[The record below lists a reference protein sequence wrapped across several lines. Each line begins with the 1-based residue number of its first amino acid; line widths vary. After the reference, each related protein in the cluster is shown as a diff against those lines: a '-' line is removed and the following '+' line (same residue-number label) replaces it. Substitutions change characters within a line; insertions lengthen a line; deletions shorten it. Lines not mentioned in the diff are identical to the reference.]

1 MKADTVRTPQP
12 PGRQSPR
19 RRVIRGLLVT
29 ALFAVT
35 ALGGLATGALFAF
48 ADDLPAI
55 SALDDYR
62 PSTITRV
69 LASNG
74 QVLGEFATERR
85 FVIGYD
91 QMAPALRNAMVAA
104 EDAGFN
110 QHVGLSVSRLVVTV
124 VNDIVT
130 GRRAGAST
138 ITQQLAR
145 DLFLRHYRRNGIF
158 ERSLERKVREAI
170 VAVQLEKRYTK
181 RELFTLYAN
190 QIYLGHG
197 AYGVEAASRL
207 YFRKSASTLDLQEAA
222 LLAAIIQ
229 QPERLSPFVNPTR
242 TRQRRNYVLQR
253 MAEEGFISADEATR
267 TAALPIVTPGQ
278 PTADRSA
285 APYLVEEVR
294 KGLEQQ
300 YGATAIYE
308 GGLTVQTTIDL
319 ELQAVVNAALD
330 RGLRAVDKRQ
340 SPYRKPGR
348 NLLDE
353 GKRLDAVTFDRWAL
367 PLHEGDVV
375 PAVVMDAPT
384 PRSPRGGIPLR
395 IGPTELGMLPS
406 GYSWAKR
413 LTAADFRP
421 GDVIEVRVTRLT
433 GAVPAAVALEQPP
446 LVEGAIL
453 AIDNRTGQVRAM
465 AGGLNFQRSQFNR
478 ATQARRQMGSAFKP
492 VVYTAALDHGMTP
505 LTQFLD
511 QPVSYPAGPNQR
523 PYEPLNY
530 DRKFEGPVTLRR
542 ALEQSRNIPAVKAML
557 DAGPAD
563 VVDYAK
569 RFGFSFADSMQP
581 YLSLALGAAEATLM
595 ELTSAYSVF
604 PNQGVRMTPYFVG
617 TVIDRDG
624 TLLEEHRATPHDT
637 ISAGTAYVMT
647 NLLRGVVERGTGAA
661 AAQLKWPLAGKT
673 GTMDEYTD
681 AWFVGFD
688 PGITIGVWIGH
699 DEKKPLGRNETGA
712 AAALPVW
719 MDVMRFVIEH
729 RRDRSNPPTFLVPA
743 GVEFALLPTGVIEAF
758 MDGTV
763 PEGLALVPPPGTEV
777 AQPETPPAPA
787 STHKGFARE

>member
-1 MKADTVRTPQP
+1 MKTDTVRNPQP
-12 PGRQSPR
+12 PGRHSPR
-19 RRVIRGLLVT
+19 RRVIRGLLV
-29 ALFAVT
+29 ALLFAAT

-69 LASNG
+69 LAASG
-74 QVLGEFATERR
+74 QVMGEFATERR

-91 QMAPALRNAMVAA
+91 QMAPALRSAVIAV

-110 QHVGLSVSRLVVTV
+110 QHVGLSMSRLVVTA
-124 VNDIVT
+124 VNDIIT

-170 VAVQLEKRYTK
+170 AAIQLEKRYTK

-197 AYGVEAASRL
+197 AYGMEAASRL
-207 YFRKSASTLDLQEAA
+207 YFRKSASALELEEAA

-229 QPERLSPFVNPTR
+229 QPERLSPFVNATRAR
-242 TRQRRNYVLQR
+242 TRRDYVLQR
-253 MAEEGFISADEATR
+253 MAEEGFISADEAARAT
-267 TAALPIVTPGQ
+267 ALPIVTPGQ

-319 ELQAVVNAALD
+319 ELQAAVNGALD

-340 SPYRKPGR
+340 SPYRKPAR

-353 GKRLDAVTFDRWAL
+353 GKRLDALTVDRWAL

-375 PAVVMDAPT
+375 PAVVLERPT
-384 PRSPRGGIPLR
+384 ERGQSGGIRLR
-395 IGPTELGMLPS
+395 IGPTEIVMPPS
-406 GYSWAKR
+406 GFSWAKR

-421 GDVIEVRVTRLT
+421 GDLIEVRVTKLK
-433 GAVPAAVALEQPP
+433 GATPTAVALEQPP

-465 AGGLNFQRSQFNR
+465 AGGLSFQRSQFNR
-478 ATQARRQMGSAFKP
+478 TTQARRQMGSAFKP
-492 VVYTAALDHGMTP
+492 VVYTAALDRGMTP

-511 QPVSYPAGPNQR
+511 QPVSYPAGPNQP

-530 DRKFEGPVTLRR
+530 DRKFEGPVTMRR

-557 DAGPAD
+557 DAGPAN
-563 VVDYAK
+563 VVDYAR
-569 RFGFSFADSMQP
+569 RFGFSFADSTQP

-617 TVIDRDG
+617 TVTDRDG

-647 NLLRGVVERGTGAA
+647 NLLRGVVEHGTGAA

-688 PGITIGVWIGH
+688 PGITIGVWVGH

-712 AAALPVW
+712 AAALPIW

-729 RRDRSNPPTFLVPA
+729 RRDRSIPPRFEVPA
-743 GVEFALLPTGVIEAF
+743 GVDFATLPSGDVEAF
-758 MDGTV
+758 LAGSV
-763 PEGLALVPPPGTEV
+763 PEGLPIVPPPGTEEQTPHQ
-777 AQPETPPAPA
+777 AGPSLTPP
-787 STHKGFARE
+787 TARQ

>member
-1 MKADTVRTPQP
+1 MKTDTARNLQQS
-12 PGRQSPR
+12 GRQSPG
-19 RRVIRGLLVT
+19 RRVTRGLLVA
-29 ALFAVT
+29 ALFAAS

-62 PSTITRV
+62 PSTTTRV

-74 QVLGEFATERR
+74 QVIGDFATERR
-85 FVIGYD
+85 FVIGFD
-91 QMAPALRNAMVAA
+91 QMAPALRNAVVAV

-110 QHVGLSVSRLVVTV
+110 QHVGLSMSRLVATV
-124 VNDIVT
+124 VNDIIT

-197 AYGVEAASRL
+197 AYGMEAASRL
-207 YFRKSASTLDLQEAA
+207 YFRKSASILELEEAA
-222 LLAAIIQ
+222 LLAGIIQ

-253 MAEEGFISADEATR
+253 MAEEGFISTDEATR
-267 TAALPIVTPGQ
+267 AAALPIVTPGQ
-278 PTADRSA
+278 PTPDRSA

-319 ELQAVVNAALD
+319 ELQAAVNAALD

-340 SPYRKPGR
+340 SPYRKPTR

-353 GKRLDAVTFDRWAL
+353 GKRLDGNQVGAVTFDRWAL
-367 PLHEGDVV
+367 PFQEGDVV
-375 PAVVMDAPT
+375 PAVVLDAPT
-384 PRSPRGGIPLR
+384 PRGARGGIPLR
-395 IGPTELGMLPS
+395 IGPTELVMQPPE
-406 GYSWAKR
+406 YSWAKR
-413 LTAADFRP
+413 LTAGDFRP
-421 GDVIEVRVTRLT
+421 GDLIEVRVTRLT
-433 GAVPAAVALEQPP
+433 GEVPTAVALEQPP
-446 LVEGAIL
+446 LVEGAVL

-465 AGGLNFQRSQFNR
+465 AGGLSFQRSQFNR

-492 VVYTAALDHGMTP
+492 VVYTAALDRGMTP
-505 LTQFLD
+505 QTQFLD
-511 QPVSYPAGPNQR
+511 QPVSYPAGPNQP

-557 DAGPAD
+557 DAGPAN
-563 VVDYAK
+563 VLDYAK

-595 ELTSAYSVF
+595 ELTSSYAVF

-617 TVIDRDG
+617 TVTDRDG
-624 TLLEEHRATPHDT
+624 TLLEEHRATPRDT

-647 NLLRGVVERGTGAA
+647 HLLRGVVERGTAA
-661 AAQLKWPLAGKT
+661 AAARLNWPMAGKT

-729 RRDRSNPPTFLVPA
+729 RRDRANPPRFEVPP
-743 GVEFALLPTGVIEAF
+743 GVDFATLPSGEVEAF
-758 MDGTV
+758 LAGTV
-763 PEGLALVPPPGTEV
+763 PEGLALVPPPGTEAV
-777 AQPETPPAPA
+777 SQEAPSPSA
-787 STHKGFARE
+787 STR

>member
-1 MKADTVRTPQP
+1 M
-12 PGRQSPR
+12 
-19 RRVIRGLLVT
+19 RGLLV
-29 ALFAVT
+29 AAIFAVT
-35 ALGGLATGALFAF
+35 ALGGLATGAIFAF

-69 LASNG
+69 LAANG
-74 QVLGEFATERR
+74 QVLAEFATERR

-91 QMAPALRNAMVAA
+91 QMAPPLRNAVVAV

-110 QHVGLSVSRLVVTV
+110 QHVGLSMSRLLMTV
-124 VNDIVT
+124 ANDMIT

-145 DLFLRHYRRNGIF
+145 DLFLRHYRRNGVF

-197 AYGVEAASRL
+197 AYGMEAASRL
-207 YFRKSASTLDLQEAA
+207 YFKKSASALELEEAA

-242 TRQRRNYVLQR
+242 TRTRRNYVLQR
-253 MAEEGFISADEATR
+253 MAEEGFISADEAAR
-267 TAALPIVTPGQ
+267 ASALPIVTPGQ
-278 PTADRSA
+278 PTADRST

-319 ELQAVVNAALD
+319 ELQAAVNAALD

-340 SPYRKPGR
+340 SPYRKPAR

-353 GKRLDAVTFDRWAL
+353 GKRLNTVTFDRWAL

-375 PAVVMDAPT
+375 PAVVLEQPAE
-384 PRSPRGGIPLR
+384 RAQRGGIRLR
-395 IGPTELGMLPS
+395 IGPTELALLPP

-421 GDVIEVRVTRLT
+421 GDLIEVRVTRIT
-433 GAVPAAVALEQPP
+433 GAVPTAVALEQSP
-446 LVEGAIL
+446 LVEGAVL

-465 AGGLNFQRSQFNR
+465 AGGLSFQRSQFNR

-492 VVYTAALDHGMTP
+492 VVYTAALEHGMTP

-511 QPVSYPAGPNQR
+511 QPVSYPAGPNQP

-530 DRKFEGPVTLRR
+530 DRKFEGPITLRR

-557 DAGPAD
+557 DAGPAS
-563 VVDYAK
+563 VVDYAR
-569 RFGFSFADSMQP
+569 RFGFSFAASTQP

-617 TVIDRDG
+617 TVTDRDG
-624 TLLEEHRATPHDT
+624 TLQEEHRATPHDT
-637 ISAGTAYVMT
+637 IGAATAYVMT
-647 NLLRGVVERGTGAA
+647 NLLRGVVEHGTGAA
-661 AAQLKWPLAGKT
+661 AAPLNWPLAGKT

-688 PGITIGVWIGH
+688 PGITIGVWVGH

-712 AAALPVW
+712 AAALPIW
-719 MDVMRFVIEH
+719 MDVIRFVIEH
-729 RRDRSNPPTFLVPA
+729 RRDRTNPPRFEIPA
-743 GVEFALLPTGVIEAF
+743 GVDFATLPSGDVEAF
-758 MDGTV
+758 LAGTV
-763 PEGLALVPPPGTEV
+763 PEGLPLAPPPEAG
-777 AQPETPPAPA
+777 APA
-787 STHKGFARE
+787 DAPPLTPAGR

>member
-1 MKADTVRTPQP
+1 MTSHTGRNPQP
-12 PGRQSPR
+12 PGRPSPR
-19 RRVIRGLLVT
+19 RHIIRGLLVA
-29 ALFAVT
+29 ALFAAT

-74 QVLGEFATERR
+74 QVMGEFATERR

-91 QMAPALRNAMVAA
+91 QMAPALRNAVVAV

-110 QHVGLSVSRLVVTV
+110 QHVGLSMSRLVVTV
-124 VNDIVT
+124 VNDIIT

-181 RELFTLYAN
+181 RELFTMYAN

-197 AYGVEAASRL
+197 AYGMEAAARL
-207 YFRKSASTLDLQEAA
+207 YFRKSASDLALEEAA

-242 TRQRRNYVLQR
+242 ARQRRNYVLQR
-253 MAEEGFISADEATR
+253 MAEEGFIATDEATR
-267 TAALPIVTPGQ
+267 AASLPIGTTGQ
-278 PTADRSA
+278 PAPDRSA

-308 GGLTVQTTIDL
+308 GGMTVQTTIDL
-319 ELQAVVNAALD
+319 ELQAAVNAALD

-340 SPYRKPGR
+340 SPYRKPVR

-353 GKRLDAVTFDRWAL
+353 GKRLDGNQVGAVTFDRWAL
-367 PLHEGDVV
+367 PFHEGDVV
-375 PAVVMDAPT
+375 PAVVLDTPT
-384 PRSPRGGIPLR
+384 PRSPRGGVPIR
-395 IGPTELGMLPS
+395 IGPTELVMLPP

-421 GDVIEVRVTRLT
+421 GDLIEVRVTRLT

-446 LVEGAIL
+446 LVEGAVL
-453 AIDNRTGQVRAM
+453 AIDNRTGQVQAM

-492 VVYTAALDHGMTP
+492 VVYTAALDRGMTP

-511 QPVSYPAGPNQR
+511 EPVSYPAGPNQR

-530 DRKFEGPVTLRR
+530 DRKFAGPVTLRR

-557 DAGPAD
+557 DAGPAH

-604 PNQGVRMTPYFVG
+604 PNQGVRLTPYFVG
-617 TVIDRDG
+617 TVTDRDG

-719 MDVMRFVIEH
+719 VEVMRFVIEH
-729 RRDRSNPPTFLVPA
+729 RRDKSNPPTFMVPA
-743 GVEFALLPTGVIEAF
+743 GVEFALLPTGEVEAF
-758 MDGTV
+758 VAGTV
-763 PEGLALVPPPGTEV
+763 PEGLALVPPPGTE
-777 AQPETPPAPA
+777 AASPEAPPSSAN
-787 STHKGFARE
+787 TH

>member
-1 MKADTVRTPQP
+1 MKTDTARNPQQ
-12 PGRQSPR
+12 PGRRSPR
-19 RRVIRGLLVT
+19 RRVIRGLLV
-29 ALFAVT
+29 AVLFAAT

-69 LASNG
+69 LAANG
-74 QVLGEFATERR
+74 QVMGEFATERR
-85 FVIGYD
+85 FVIAYD
-91 QMAPALRNAMVAA
+91 QMAPALRAAVVAV

-110 QHVGLSVSRLVVTV
+110 QHVGLSMSRLVVTA
-124 VNDIVT
+124 VNDIIT

-170 VAVQLEKRYTK
+170 VAIQLEKRYTK
-181 RELFTLYAN
+181 RELFPLYAN

-197 AYGVEAASRL
+197 AYGMEAASRL
-207 YFRKSASTLDLQEAA
+207 YFRKSASALQLEEAA

-229 QPERLSPFVNPTR
+229 QPERLSPFVNRTR
-242 TRQRRNYVLQR
+242 TRTRRDYVLQR
-253 MAEEGFISADEATR
+253 MAEEGFVSAAEATR
-267 TAALPIVTPGQ
+267 ASALPIVTPGQ
-278 PTADRSA
+278 PAADRST

-340 SPYRKPGR
+340 SPYRKPAR

-353 GKRLDAVTFDRWAL
+353 GTRLDTATFDRWAL

-375 PAVVMDAPT
+375 PAIVLDALT
-384 PRSPRGGIPLR
+384 PGPRGGIPLR
-395 IGPTELGMLPS
+395 IGPTELVLLPP

-421 GDVIEVRVTRLT
+421 GDLIEVRVTRIT
-433 GAVPAAVALEQPP
+433 GAVPTAVALEQSP
-446 LVEGAIL
+446 LVEGAVL

-465 AGGLNFQRSQFNR
+465 AGGLSFQRSQFNR

-492 VVYTAALDHGMTP
+492 VVYTAALERGMTP

-511 QPVSYPAGPNQR
+511 QPVSYPAGPNQP

-530 DRKFEGPVTLRR
+530 DRQFEGPVTLRR

-557 DAGPAD
+557 DAGPAS

-569 RFGFSFADSMQP
+569 RFGFSFADSAPP

-617 TVIDRDG
+617 TVTDRDG

-647 NLLRGVVERGTGAA
+647 HLLRGVVQRGTAA
-661 AAQLKWPLAGKT
+661 AANALDWPLAGKT

-688 PGITIGVWIGH
+688 PGITIGVWVGH

-712 AAALPVW
+712 AAALPIW
-719 MDVMRFVIEH
+719 MDVMRFVLEH
-729 RRDRSNPPTFLVPA
+729 RRDRTNPPRFEVPA
-743 GVEFALLPTGVIEAF
+743 GVDFATLPSGDVEAF
-758 MDGTV
+758 LAGSV
-763 PEGLALVPPPGTEV
+763 PEGLPV
-777 AQPETPPAPA
+777 AVADQ
-787 STHKGFARE
+787 R

>member
-1 MKADTVRTPQP
+1 MKADTMRNPQP
-12 PGRQSPR
+12 PGRHSPR
-19 RRVIRGLLVT
+19 RRIIRGLLV
-29 ALFAVT
+29 AAIFAAT

-69 LASNG
+69 LAANG
-74 QVLGEFATERR
+74 QVIGEFATERR
-85 FVIGYD
+85 FIIGYD
-91 QMAPALRNAMVAA
+91 QMAPSLRNAVVAV

-110 QHVGLSVSRLVVTV
+110 QHVGLSMSRLLATA
-124 VNDIVT
+124 VNDIIT

-145 DLFLRHYRRNGIF
+145 DLFLRHYRRNGVF

-170 VAVQLEKRYTK
+170 VAIQLEKRYTK

-197 AYGVEAASRL
+197 AYGMEAASRL
-207 YFRKSASTLDLQEAA
+207 YFRKSANALALEESA

-242 TRQRRNYVLQR
+242 TRTRRDYVLQR
-253 MAEEGFISADEATR
+253 MAEEGFISPDEAAR
-267 TAALPIVTPGQ
+267 ASALPLVTPGQ

-294 KGLEQQ
+294 KALEQH

-308 GGLTVQTTIDL
+308 GGLTVQTTIDRD
-319 ELQAVVNAALD
+319 LQAAVNAALD

-340 SPYRKPGR
+340 SPYRKPAR

-353 GKRLDAVTFDRWAL
+353 GTRVDAMTFDRWAL
-367 PLHEGDVV
+367 PFHEGDIV
-375 PAVVMDAPT
+375 PAVVLERPT
-384 PRSPRGGIPLR
+384 GSGYSGGIHLR
-395 IGPTELGMLPS
+395 VGPTEIVMPPQGF
-406 GYSWAKR
+406 SWAKR

-421 GDVIEVRVTRLT
+421 GDVIEVRLTRLT
-433 GAVPAAVALEQPP
+433 GAAPTAVALEQPP

-465 AGGLNFQRSQFNR
+465 AGGLSFQRSQFNR

-492 VVYTAALDHGMTP
+492 VVYTAALERGMTP
-505 LTQFLD
+505 LTQFID

-557 DAGPAD
+557 NAGPAN
-563 VVDYAK
+563 VVAYAG
-569 RFGFSFADSMQP
+569 RFGFSFAESTQP

-617 TVIDRDG
+617 TVTDRDG
-624 TLLEEHRATPHDT
+624 SLLEEHRVTPHDT

-647 NLLRGVVERGTGAA
+647 NLLRGVVEHGTGAA
-661 AAQLKWPLAGKT
+661 AAQLNWPLAGKT

-688 PGITIGVWIGH
+688 PGITIGVWVGH

-729 RRDRSNPPTFLVPA
+729 RRDRAHPPRFEIPA
-743 GVEFALLPTGVIEAF
+743 GVDFATLPSGDIEAF
-758 MDGTV
+758 LAGTV
-763 PEGLALVPPPGTEV
+763 PEGLPLVPPPEAG
-777 AQPETPPAPA
+777 APA
-787 STHKGFARE
+787 DAPPLTPAGR

>member
-1 MKADTVRTPQP
+1 MRNPQP
-12 PGRQSPR
+12 PAKHSPR
-19 RRVIRGLLVT
+19 RRVIRGLIVAL
-29 ALFAVT
+29 LFAAT

-62 PSTITRV
+62 PSTTTRV
-69 LASNG
+69 LAADG
-74 QVLGEFATERR
+74 QVMGEFATERR
-85 FVIGYD
+85 FLIGFD
-91 QMAPALRNAMVAA
+91 QMAPSLRSAVIAV

-110 QHVGLSVSRLVVTV
+110 QHVGLSMSRLVVTA
-124 VNDIVT
+124 VNDIIT

-197 AYGVEAASRL
+197 AYGMEAASRL
-207 YFRKSASTLDLQEAA
+207 YFRKSASTLDLEEAA
-222 LLAAIIQ
+222 LLAALIQ

-242 TRQRRNYVLQR
+242 TRTRRNYVLQR
-253 MAEEGFISADEATR
+253 MAEEGFISGDEATR
-267 TAALPIVTPGQ
+267 ASALPIVTPGQ
-278 PTADRSA
+278 PTTDRSA

-319 ELQAVVNAALD
+319 ELQAAVNAALD

-340 SPYRKPGR
+340 SPYRKPAR

-353 GKRLDAVTFDRWAL
+353 GKRPDSISFDRWAL

-375 PAVVMDAPT
+375 PAVVLERPT
-384 PRSPRGGIPLR
+384 ERGQVGGIRLR
-395 IGPTELGMLPS
+395 IGAADLVMPPS
-406 GYSWAKR
+406 GFSWAKR
-413 LTAADFRP
+413 LTAGDFRP
-421 GDVIEVRVTRLT
+421 GDLIEVRVTRLK
-433 GAVPAAVALEQPP
+433 GAAPTAVALEQPP

-453 AIDNRTGQVRAM
+453 VIDNRTGQVRAM
-465 AGGLNFQRSQFNR
+465 AGGLSFQRSQFNR

-492 VVYTAALDHGMTP
+492 VVYTAALDRGMTP

-530 DRKFEGPVTLRR
+530 DRKFEGPVTLRH
-542 ALEQSRNIPAVKAML
+542 ALEHSRNIPAVKAML
-557 DAGPAD
+557 DAGPAT
-563 VVDYAK
+563 VVDYAT
-569 RFGFSFADSMQP
+569 RFGFSFADSTQP
-581 YLSLALGAAEATLM
+581 YLSLALGAGEATLM

-624 TLLEEHRATPHDT
+624 ALLEEHRATPHDT

-688 PGITIGVWIGH
+688 PGITIGVWVGH

-712 AAALPVW
+712 AAALPIW

-729 RRDRSNPPTFLVPA
+729 RRDGANPPRFEIPA
-743 GVEFALLPTGVIEAF
+743 GVDFATLPSGDIEAF
-758 MDGTV
+758 LAGTV
-763 PEGLALVPPPGTEV
+763 PEGLPLVPPPGPEE
-777 AQPETPPAPA
+777 ETPRQPGPPLTRPATPQ
-787 STHKGFARE
+787 